1 MRSLLIILSRP
12 SHEAWAQEL
21 AAALDVAS
29 PVILVSTPLEAAHY
43 IAQHQF
49 SPSHVVLDI
58 GARGVDI
65 LTEID
70 ALAHQ
75 CEAGT
80 RVIAV
85 GDSSDSALYREI
97 INCGVTDYKTM
108 PVAIAALVH
117 AFSVPPVPVTAAASA
132 PTPATPTP
140 VAPATSSVA
149 ADKKRVIAFMGAA
162 SGDGASTAA
171 LNTAYAL
178 SQLGSTILVD
188 MDYQFGMIAKQL
200 GLQNQYGIADI
211 VEHPNRGID
220 ATLIQRMVTTY
231 GKLHVITSPSNLR
244 VMPSIQ
250 AETMQSLIAVLRAN
264 YDYVILD
271 LPHTWMPWVS
281 TTIAQS
287 THVVVV
293 AQRWLKSVAHA
304 SRILRAIREAGLP
317 AERVHVVIN
326 RSGTKFKEAVEIK
339 DFERVCNVVIHH
351 SLSNDIHSV
360 VAAETSAKTLME
372 LPPCALASDIERMA
386 FELAGRDSARRELA
400 PPKRAGL
407 FSKRSG

>member
-1 MRSLLIILSRP
+1 MGRLLIILSRP
-12 SHEAWAQEL
+12 LHEAWAQEL
-21 AAALDVAS
+21 AAALDAAN

-43 IAQHQF
+43 IAEHQF
-49 SPSHVVLDI
+49 SPSHVVLDM

-70 ALAHQ
+70 ALAQQ

-85 GDSSDSALYREI
+85 GDSTDSALYREI
-97 INCGVTDYKTM
+97 INRGVIDYKTM
-108 PVAIAALVH
+108 PVAIAAIVH
-117 AFSVPPVPVTAAASA
+117 AFSVPATPVTAPPVRTAN
-132 PTPATPTP
+132 PTVDAID
-140 VAPATSSVA
+140 S
-149 ADKKRVIAFMGAA
+149 KKRVIAFMSAA

-178 SQLGSTILVD
+178 SQIGSTILVD

-211 VEHPNRGID
+211 VEHPERGID
-220 ATLIQRMVTTY
+220 ATLIQRMVSSY
-231 GKLHVITSPSNLR
+231 GKLHVITAPSNLR
-244 VMPSIQ
+244 AMPPIH
-250 AETMQSLIAVLRAN
+250 AATMQSLIAVLRTT

-287 THVVVV
+287 THVVLV

-304 SRILRAIREAGLP
+304 SRMIRAMREAGIP
-317 AERVHVVIN
+317 PERVIAVIN
-326 RSGTKFKEAVEIK
+326 RGGTKFKEAVEIK
-339 DFERVCNVVIHH
+339 DFERVCNVVIRHT
-351 SLSNDIHSV
+351 LSNDIHSV

-372 LPPCALASDIERMA
+372 LTPCALASDIERMA
-386 FELAGRDSARRELA
+386 FELAGRSAKLPDSA

-407 FSKRSG
+407 FSKRVG